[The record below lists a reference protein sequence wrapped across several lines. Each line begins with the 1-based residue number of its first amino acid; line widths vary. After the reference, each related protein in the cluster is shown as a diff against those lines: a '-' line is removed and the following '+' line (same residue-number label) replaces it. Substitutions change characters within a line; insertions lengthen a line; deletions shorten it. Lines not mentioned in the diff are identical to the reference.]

1 MRLNQIVLPD
11 FAAGYPAEL
20 PVGLPADLA
29 IAEHALLATFGGFTA
44 TPGQGVWLD
53 DAGHIHRGPVRVYHI
68 AETVDHAADRLRDF
82 ASWFAATHN
91 QQCVY
96 VEINGEAE
104 FVEPA
109 QEPIAN
115 EA

>member
-1 MRLNQIVLPD
+1 MRVNRLVLPD
-11 FAAGYPAEL
+11 FAAGYPATS
-20 PVGLPADLA
+20 PASSPAGMA
-29 IAEHALLATFGGFTA
+29 IAEAHLLGRFGGFTV
-44 TPGQGVWLD
+44 TPGQGAWLD
-53 DAGHIHRGPVRVYHI
+53 DAGQIHRGPVRVYRI

-96 VEINGEAE
+96 VEINGAAE

-115 EA
+115 AA